1 MFSEKATKSEK
12 NIPYFLTS
20 VVVAVQASKNM
31 GDCFRILWRFQKPST
46 TLYILRSP
54 QYLQIFVA
62 FLENLNFMY
71 QSNVSMV
78 VLGPR
83 GPRPN
88 SILEGIKRLEVAN
101 HSMLK

>member
-1 MFSEKATKSEK
+1 MFSEKATKSK
-12 NIPYFLTS
+12 VDVPYCLTS
-20 VVVAVQASKNM
+20 VVVAVQASTNM

-46 TLYILRSP
+46 SSYILRSL
-54 QYLQIFVA
+54 QNLQIFVA